1 MVEEVEVSTEVVE
14 DLDEVVEDSVEAEVV
29 EDLDGVVEEGVLTDS
44 KTMDLLSMLLHW
56 ESSCIHVKMTL
67 SASAQQRKTRF
78 PISMPQCTWKTR
90 SRLGRWMRY
99 LANSET
105 FISQ

>member
-1 MVEEVEVSTEVVE
+1 MVE
-14 DLDEVVEDSVEAEVV
+14 DLDEVEEDTVEAEVV
-29 EDLDGVVEEGVLTDS
+29 EDLDGVVEEGVSTDS
-44 KTMDLLSMLLHW
+44 KTMDLLNMLLQW

-90 SRLGRWMRY
+90 SRLGKWMRY